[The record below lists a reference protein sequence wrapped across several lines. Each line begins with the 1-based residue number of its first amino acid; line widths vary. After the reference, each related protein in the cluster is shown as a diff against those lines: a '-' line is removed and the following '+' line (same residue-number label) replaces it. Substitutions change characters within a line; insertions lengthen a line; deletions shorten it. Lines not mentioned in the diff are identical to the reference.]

1 MQKLHRMTAMCLSL
15 LIPTLSW
22 AAVGSANE
30 QTSDGASTYLGATS
44 GNSLGQGAVQNPG
57 SSGMQIPVYNPGYGR
72 QMSAN
77 TGYPGFGYPGMGIA
91 NGMMPMQGSGM
102 PMAPAYGNT
111 VTGMPTITGQ
121 PAWAQGSYYA
131 DKNYGLLPFGATLF
145 QGRFAGTYSDSINP
159 SYRIAPGDR
168 IVLRIWGARQ
178 YDDVLAVDQQGNI
191 FIPEVGPINVMG
203 ITNHELQSAVK
214 SKVGQIFTNSVEV
227 YVNLLSAQPV
237 AVYVTGF
244 VNRPGQYAGGIYDSI
259 LAYLDRAGGI
269 DFNRGSYREIQVK
282 RGNKVIASCDLYAF
296 ISSGKLPQLRLQDG
310 DVIVVAPRTDAVT
323 VRGLVREE
331 AIYETGS
338 YGTGDELLAL
348 CAPESSVS
356 HVSISGTRD
365 RAPVNYY
372 LSLAEFKNFK
382 LADGDV
388 VTFAADIQGQTII
401 TKVSGAVEGLSH
413 FPVNKDKHLRDV
425 LSFIEIDPA
434 LADSSSIYIKR
445 RSVAQQ
451 QQKTIQDALRRLE
464 QSALTATSSS
474 VDEAEIRVQEA
485 TLIQDFV
492 RRATSI
498 EPDGIVV
505 VSRGGVVSN
514 IMLEDGDEI
523 VIPKLTDVV
532 MVSGEVMMPKA
543 VTWDESMSL
552 DDYLGAAG
560 GVSNRADDKNILVAK
575 ANGEVG
581 LADDLGIEPGDQILV
596 MPRFD
601 SKNMQLAKDVMQIL
615 YQMAVATK
623 VVVDL

>member
-1 MQKLHRMTAMCLSL
+1 MQKLNRMAAWCLSL
-15 LIPTLSW
+15 LFPAVA
-22 AAVGSANE
+22 AAVPTDMQGTGNSA
-30 QTSDGASTYLGATS
+30 YLGAFS
-44 GNSLGQGAVQNPG
+44 GNTLGQATVPHPG
-57 SSGMQIPVYNPGYGR
+57 SNGGMIAPVNNQIMSR
-72 QMSAN
+72 QIGVNA
-77 TGYPGFGYPGMGIA
+77 GINA
-91 NGMMPMQGSGM
+91 GSQL
-102 PMAPAYGNT
+102 GNT
-111 VTGMPTITGQ
+111 NGVLLQQNGINSVTRSPYITGQ

-131 DKNYGLLPFGATLF
+131 DKNLGLLPFGASLF

-168 IVLRIWGARQ
+168 IVIRIWGARQ

-203 ITNHELQSAVK
+203 ITNSELQSAVK
-214 SKVGQIFTNSVEV
+214 NKVGRVFTHNVEV

-237 AVYVTGF
+237 AVFVTGF
-244 VNRPGQYAGGIYDSI
+244 VTNPGQYAGGIYDSL

-269 DFNRGSYREIQVK
+269 DFSRGSYREIQVK
-282 RGNKVIASCDLYAF
+282 RGGRVIASCDLYDF
-296 ISSGKLPQLRLQDG
+296 IEQGKLPQIRLQDG
-310 DVIVVAPRTDAVT
+310 DVIVVTPRTAAVT

-331 AIYETGS
+331 AVYETGS
-338 YGTGDELLAL
+338 KGTGEELIRL
-348 CAPESSVS
+348 CAPESAVS
-356 HVSISGTRD
+356 HVSISGTRQQM
-365 RAPVNYY
+365 PVNYY
-372 LSLAEFKNFK
+372 LSIDEFKNFS
-382 LADGDV
+382 LADGDI
-388 VTFAADIQGQTII
+388 VTFAADVQGQTLI

-413 FPVNKDKHLRDV
+413 FPVNKDKRLRDV
-425 LSFIEIDPA
+425 LAYIEIDPA
-434 LADSSSIYIKR
+434 LGDCSSIYIKR
-445 RSVAQQ
+445 RSVALQ
-451 QQKTIQDALRRLE
+451 QQKTIQDSLRRLE

-485 TLIQDFV
+485 SLIQDFV
-492 RRATSI
+492 RRASTI

-505 VSRGGVVSN
+505 VSRGGEVSN
-514 IMLEDGDEI
+514 ILLEDGDEI
-523 VIPKLTDVV
+523 VIPKVTDVV

-581 LADDLGIEPGDQILV
+581 LADDLGIEAGDQILV

-601 SKNMQLAKDVMQIL
+601 SKNMQLAKDIMQIL
-615 YQMAVATK
+615 YQMAVATH